1 MVRLPSYFH
10 ASCSGTTKVHKINL
24 GKLLSLLNSIF
35 YKSVLKDFAFLVLR
49 VFTGALLIHHGFEK
63 LNDINNFA
71 DAFVR
76 PLHLPFPV
84 TLSYIAAGSEIVGSW
99 LLILGL
105 GTRLGATAIL
115 GTMSVAIYHAIATSG
130 FNIYLLELL
139 GLYFAS
145 AFSIILLGPGIFS
158 ADYLIKEI
166 LKSNNNFVNSIF
178 SKELST
184 NHSNPKKDLSKSV
197 KGKKSLAFPF
207 SSFLSS

>member
-1 MVRLPSYFH
+1 ML
-10 ASCSGTTKVHKINL
+10 K
-24 GKLLSLLNSIF
+24 SIF
-35 YKSVLKDFAFLVLR
+35 YKPIFKDFAYLVLR

-84 TLSYIAAGSEIVGSW
+84 TLSYIAAGSEIGGSW

-105 GTRLGATAIL
+105 ATRLGATAIL
-115 GTMSVAIYHAIATSG
+115 GTMSVAIYHALVTSG

-139 GLYFAS
+139 ALYFAS
-145 AFSIILLGPGIFS
+145 AISIILLGPGKFS
-158 ADYLIKEI
+158 ADYLVNEIFINKLNPIKSEPNKKIISVDPKKTKNI
-166 LKSNNNFVNSIF
+166 LKK
-178 SKELST
+178 SKQ
-184 NHSNPKKDLSKSV
+184 DKSF
-197 KGKKSLAFPF
+197 AFPF

>member
-1 MVRLPSYFH
+1 M
-10 ASCSGTTKVHKINL
+10 
-24 GKLLSLLNSIF
+24 LNSIF
-35 YKSVLKDFAFLVLR
+35 YKSIFKNFAFLLLR

-84 TLSYIAAGSEIVGSW
+84 TLSYLAAMSEIGGSW

-105 GTRLGATAIL
+105 GTRLGALAIL
-115 GTMSVAIYHAIATSG
+115 GTMSVAIYHAISTSG

-139 GLYFAS
+139 ALYFSS

-166 LKSNNNFVNSIF
+166 IIAKQDFIISIF
-178 SKELST
+178 DREPSIKSISASNIELRKSI
-184 NHSNPKKDLSKSV
+184 KKNKSFD
-197 KGKKSLAFPF
+197 FPF
-207 SSFLSS
+207 SSFLSSPSNYN

>member
-1 MVRLPSYFH
+1 L
-10 ASCSGTTKVHKINL
+10 ID
-24 GKLLSLLNSIF
+24 SIF
-35 YKSVLKDFAFLVLR
+35 YKTIFKNFAFLVLR
-49 VFTGALLIHHGFEK
+49 VFTGVLLIHHGFEK

-84 TLSYIAAGSEIVGSW
+84 SLSYLAAGSEIVGSW

-139 GLYFAS
+139 ALYFSS
-145 AFSIILLGPGIFS
+145 AFSIILLGPGMFS
-158 ADYLIKEI
+158 ADFLIREI
-166 LKSNNNFVNSIF
+166 LEIKPNSIVSIF
-178 SKELST
+178 SQSSSKNGS
-184 NHSNPKKDLSKSV
+184 LSKNEGS
-197 KGKKSLAFPF
+197 KSINQKKTFEFPF

>member
-1 MVRLPSYFH
+1 
-10 ASCSGTTKVHKINL
+10 
-24 GKLLSLLNSIF
+24 LLNTIFYNSIF
-35 YKSVLKDFAFLVLR
+35 KNFAFLVLR

-84 TLSYIAAGSEIVGSW
+84 TLSYIAAGSEIGGSW

-105 GTRLGATAIL
+105 GTRIGATAIL

-139 GLYFAS
+139 ALYFAC
-145 AFSIILLGPGIFS
+145 AFSIILLGPGMFS
-158 ADYLIKEI
+158 ADYLIQEFF
-166 LKSNNNFVNSIF
+166 KSNSKSIETLF
-178 SKELST
+178 NKKQDKQSII
-184 NHSNPKKDLSKSV
+184 PKKTINKISND
-197 KGKKSLAFPF
+197 KKVFTFPF

>member
-1 MVRLPSYFH
+1 L
-10 ASCSGTTKVHKINL
+10 INTL
-24 GKLLSLLNSIF
+24 FYNSIF
-35 YKSVLKDFAFLVLR
+35 KDFAFLILR

-84 TLSYIAAGSEIVGSW
+84 TLSYIAAWSEIGGSW

-105 GTRLGATAIL
+105 GTRLGASAIL
-115 GTMSVAIYHAIATSG
+115 GTMSVAIYHAVVTSG

-139 GLYFAS
+139 ALYFAS
-145 AFSIILLGPGIFS
+145 ALTIILLGPGRFS

-166 LKSNNNFVNSIF
+166 FSANRDSFTSIF
-178 SKELST
+178 NQLPSVQSST
-184 NHSNPKKDLSKSV
+184 SSNAVLNKSI
-197 KGKKSLAFPF
+197 KQKKSFDFPF
-207 SSFLSS
+207 SSFLSQ

>member
-1 MVRLPSYFH
+1 M
-10 ASCSGTTKVHKINL
+10 
-24 GKLLSLLNSIF
+24 LNSIL
-35 YKSVLKDFAFLVLR
+35 YKSIFKDFAFLILR

-84 TLSYIAAGSEIVGSW
+84 TLSYLAAGSEIGGSW
-99 LLILGL
+99 LLIIGL
-105 GTRLGATAIL
+105 GTRLGASAIL

-139 GLYFAS
+139 ALYFS
-145 AFSIILLGPGIFS
+145 SVLSIILLGPGMFS
-158 ADYLIKEI
+158 ADYLLNEIIKTKPKLLALNQNKKLI
-166 LKSNNNFVNSIF
+166 INSF
-178 SKELST
+178 SSKE
-184 NHSNPKKDLSKSV
+184 KISKSIN
-197 KGKKSLAFPF
+197 KNGFEFPF

>member
-1 MVRLPSYFH
+1 MIDSILY
-10 ASCSGTTKVHKINL
+10 K
-24 GKLLSLLNSIF
+24 SIF
-35 YKSVLKDFAFLVLR
+35 KDFAFLVLR

-63 LNDINNFA
+63 FNDINNFA

-84 TLSYIAAGSEIVGSW
+84 TLSYLAAGSEVGGSW

-105 GTRLGATAIL
+105 FTRFGATTIL

-139 GLYFAS
+139 VLYFVS
-145 AFSIILLGPGIFS
+145 AFTIVLLGPGKFS
-158 ADYLIKEI
+158 TDYLIREI
-166 LKSNNNFVNSIF
+166 FKNKLVFSNFNFSQKFFIRYLSPKNKISRPVN
-178 SKELST
+178 
-184 NHSNPKKDLSKSV
+184 HKKTIS
-197 KGKKSLAFPF
+197 FPF

>member
-1 MVRLPSYFH
+1 M
-10 ASCSGTTKVHKINL
+10 
-24 GKLLSLLNSIF
+24 LNSIL
-35 YKSVLKDFAFLVLR
+35 YKSILKDFALLFLR

-71 DAFVR
+71 EAFVR

-84 TLSYIAAGSEIVGSW
+84 TLSYLAAASEIGGSW

-105 GTRLGATAIL
+105 GTRLGASAIL

-139 GLYFAS
+139 ALYFAS
-145 AFSIILLGPGIFS
+145 VLSIILLGPGMLS
-158 ADYLIKEI
+158 ADYLLIEIFKEKPNP
-166 LKSNNNFVNSIF
+166 LSLVFSNKLVDNSF
-178 SKELST
+178 SSKQVI
-184 NHSNPKKDLSKSV
+184 SKSINQ
-197 KGKKSLAFPF
+197 KKLFVFPF

>member
-1 MVRLPSYFH
+1 M
-10 ASCSGTTKVHKINL
+10 
-24 GKLLSLLNSIF
+24 LNSIF
-35 YKSVLKDFAFLVLR
+35 YESILKDFAFLVLR

-84 TLSYIAAGSEIVGSW
+84 TLSYVAAASEIGGSW

-115 GTMSVAIYHAIATSG
+115 GTMSVAIYHAVVTSG

-139 GLYFAS
+139 ALYFAS
-145 AFSIILLGPGIFS
+145 AFSIILLGPGMFS

-166 LKSNNNFVNSIF
+166 FKNKFDFTGYIF
-178 SKELST
+178 SQRLS
-184 NHSNPKKDLSKSV
+184 NSNLPINENRSVSIKRKRSFSFPLSN
-197 KGKKSLAFPF
+197 
-207 SSFLSS
+207 FLSS